1 MAQPDWAKE
10 HVQSYRKSGGADGSV
25 WGGFDGTGNFP
36 CLLLTTTGR
45 KSQLLRTTPLIYGHD
60 GAGYIVIASQGGRPA
75 HPGWYLNLQEN
86 PQVELQVGADIFAAT
101 AATADGASRARLW
114 NVMTA
119 IYPPYDEYREKAAA
133 TREIPVVVLRRD

>member
-10 HVQSYRKSGGADGSV
+10 HVQRYRKSGG
-25 WGGFDGTGNFP
+25 
-36 CLLLTTTGR
+36 
-45 KSQLLRTTPLIYGHD
+45 
-60 GAGYIVIASQGGRPA
+60 
-75 HPGWYLNLQEN
+75 
-86 PQVELQVGADIFAAT
+86 AT